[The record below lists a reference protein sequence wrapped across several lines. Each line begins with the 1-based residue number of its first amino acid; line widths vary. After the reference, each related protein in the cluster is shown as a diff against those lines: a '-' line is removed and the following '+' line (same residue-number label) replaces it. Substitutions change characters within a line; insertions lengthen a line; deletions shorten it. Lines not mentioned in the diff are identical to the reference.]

1 MEHLCN
7 TCYWGDMR
15 EEMRDLRGWTL
26 FLAGWCGGWHV
37 RGGGIE
43 PTRMCLCLFFVG
55 GAVVAIMEF
64 PRLVNLQ

>member
-1 MEHLCN
+1 
-7 TCYWGDMR
+7 
-15 EEMRDLRGWTL
+15 MRDLKGWTL
-26 FLAGWCGGWHV
+26 LLAGWCGGWHV

-55 GAVVAIMEF
+55 GVVVAIMEF